1 LDIENKIA
9 ELLELCSKLE
19 LQVRPERLG
28 GSGGGVCKLKGRS
41 IVFIDLDAEPEIR
54 YERLLA
60 DLASLPQLENL
71 FLRPAIRADLDQIK
85 NKPEQ

>member
-85 NKPEQ
+85 NKTEQ